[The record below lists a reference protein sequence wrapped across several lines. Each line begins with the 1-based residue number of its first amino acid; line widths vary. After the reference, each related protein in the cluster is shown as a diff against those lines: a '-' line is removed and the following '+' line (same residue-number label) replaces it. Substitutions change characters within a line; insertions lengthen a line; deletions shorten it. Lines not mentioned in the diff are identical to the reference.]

1 MGSTESS
8 EGRRV
13 SFGVDEEERVRV
25 LQGIRLSENVV
36 NRMKDPC
43 DDRQAPPGPAAP
55 AAAARG
61 PREAAPDGPHKE
73 SKLPPPSERIG
84 GQPVPGT
91 KDDLQRRKAE
101 HVPVQDE
108 PFQVAKRDKE
118 ATSKQTKA
126 SPRLGDRGV
135 EAGKQRPPSKPPT
148 ELERRVAFHREQL
161 GHVEK
166 KNAEMYKVSS
176 QQFHEAASKMET
188 AVKPRGLEPVCS
200 GLQAQI
206 LRCYGD
212 HAREVL
218 LCSELVKAYRR
229 CVTVSVTHKG

>member
-1 MGSTESS
+1 MALRLSPNRPSCPIHRPNPPRPRAQVTALKAAEATRWQWRPAHWRPAGRIRA
-8 EGRRV
+8 GRRK
-13 SFGVDEEERVRV
+13 EAERVGTEEASCP
-25 LQGIRLSENVV
+25 LLSPPLSLG
-36 NRMKDPC
+36 DPHFWP
-43 DDRQAPPGPAAP
+43 RPA
-55 AAAARG
+55 
-61 PREAAPDGPHKE
+61 
-73 SKLPPPSERIG
+73 SLC
-84 GQPVPGT
+84 
-91 KDDLQRRKAE
+91 
-101 HVPVQDE
+101 
-108 PFQVAKRDKE
+108 
-118 ATSKQTKA
+118 
-126 SPRLGDRGV
+126 PRLPWGQGQGWGPV
-135 EAGKQRPPSKPPT
+135 HQPPT